1 MPAAYDETLT
11 NNTVYWLMH
20 VSTIGAALTLWLVA
34 FRSSGLV
41 AFLIVT
47 ATGLQMSL
55 LGALL
60 TFAAAPLFTVHALTT
75 SAWGLTWLQDQ
86 QLGGLLMWVPAG
98 LLMTLYS
105 VVALGSLLNRM
116 NVADRAPFES
126 VA

>member
-1 MPAAYDETLT
+1 MPAAYDKTLR
-11 NNTVYWLMH
+11 NNSAYCLMH
-20 VSTIGAALTLWLVA
+20 ISTIGAALALWLVA

-60 TFAAAPLFTVHALTT
+60 TFAGEPLFSVHKPTT

-98 LLMTLYS
+98 LLMTLYF
-105 VVALGSLLNRM
+105 RR
-116 NVADRAPFES
+116 RARLPAQPDECG
-126 VA
+126 